1 MARVKIGFEESRRP
15 ASTKLVDSLVD
26 ELKSNRES
34 GQPFIYEQQFDTGR
48 IRVLVVWDA
57 WMNIPLEDRTS
68 TILAAYEKAGET
80 DFRTRIALAS
90 GLTVPEAAVAGMLP
104 YRVSPA
110 LRKSDPVTLEEC
122 RQAMLTEGGTSLMGR
137 DHVELR
143 VATEEQAEASVQRLV
158 KKLPQS
164 SEIWVITRDLEIPE
178 FGPSDEV
185 TMGARN

>member
-1 MARVKIGFEESRRP
+1 
-15 ASTKLVDSLVD
+15 
-26 ELKSNRES
+26 
-34 GQPFIYEQQFDTGR
+34 
-48 IRVLVVWDA
+48 
-57 WMNIPLEDRTS
+57 
-68 TILAAYEKAGET
+68 
-80 DFRTRIALAS
+80 
-90 GLTVPEAAVAGMLP
+90 
-104 YRVSPA
+104 
-110 LRKSDPVTLEEC
+110 
-122 RQAMLTEGGTSLMGR
+122 MGR